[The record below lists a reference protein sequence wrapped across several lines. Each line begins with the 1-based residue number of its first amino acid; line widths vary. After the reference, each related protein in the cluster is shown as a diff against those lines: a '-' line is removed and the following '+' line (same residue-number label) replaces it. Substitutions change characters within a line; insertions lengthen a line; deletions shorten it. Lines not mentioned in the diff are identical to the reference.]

1 MAQKNLTT
9 MPEGR
14 IVRLYYNYNGMM
26 MEEFSNFT
34 LCRLPDGK
42 GIQISFRHRGSEMT
56 INDESDSLFDAARHI
71 IEEERMYEY
80 DSHYSLQLG
89 GPILD
94 GYSWDFDVYFESG
107 EKLLTGGRHVSP
119 DGNGLRRI
127 SSLLSDTARRLLAQ
141 Q

>member
-1 MAQKNLTT
+1 MSA

-14 IVRLYYNYNGMM
+14 IVRLHYNYNGMM
-26 MEEFSNFT
+26 MVEFCNFT

-42 GIQISFRHRGSEMT
+42 GTQFSFRHRGNEVT
-56 INDESDSLFDAARHI
+56 INDASDSLLDAARRI
-71 IEEERMYEY
+71 IEEESMYEY
-80 DSHYSLQLG
+80 DSYYSLRMDG
-89 GPILD
+89 RILD